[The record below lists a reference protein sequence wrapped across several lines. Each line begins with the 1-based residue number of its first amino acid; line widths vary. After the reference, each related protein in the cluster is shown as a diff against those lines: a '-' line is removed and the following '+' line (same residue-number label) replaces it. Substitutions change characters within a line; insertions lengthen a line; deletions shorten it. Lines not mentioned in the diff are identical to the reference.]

1 MIHGFQ
7 RPMTEWSDCTLNS
20 TPTSIV
26 EYPLLHITVSSRQL
40 QLGSPTSTSRTKDFL
55 YYSTDLNNGSSDPV
69 QLSLPCSWDLERHT
83 YLPTERPAWVES
95 QNKVNRMSARRL
107 QRLSLTTSSG
117 LRSARTSSTTINS
130 ALLRPQ
136 LHNQRSRTAIPSIVR
151 TNSTLATFKVPTV
164 ANEPNVSLS
173 GSRIPAVSD
182 D

>member
-83 YLPTERPAWVES
+83 YLPTERAAWVES
-95 QNKVNRMSARRL
+95 HLEQGQQNVGTEAS
-107 QRLSLTTSSG
+107 
-117 LRSARTSSTTINS
+117 
-130 ALLRPQ
+130 
-136 LHNQRSRTAIPSIVR
+136 
-151 TNSTLATFKVPTV
+151 
-164 ANEPNVSLS
+164 E
-173 GSRIPAVSD
+173 AVSYHFEWSEISSHILD
-182 D
+182 YHQLCIVKAAATQPEIQDSHTQHRQDELYPRNLQSPYSGQRAQCESFRVSYTRRI